1 MEGSLATEI
10 PNSITILFALM
21 NPFALLGIYINLTEK
36 YKPKEKKKILVVMV
50 LAINTILFVFLFTGT
65 QLLNFFGVDIAGFTM
80 AGGIIIF
87 LIGLGMIRAKHEE
100 DHVRGNE
107 DASEKDNP
115 SSVATVPL
123 AIPILA
129 GPGTISTV
137 INLSHTYNSSTGF
150 IAIAVGIVTV
160 SLIVFAVFLFA
171 PVIAKKLGR
180 TGLNVITRIMGL
192 ILMAMAFD
200 MLAKG
205 LMGLFPIL
213 S

>member
-1 MEGSLATEI
+1 LDGNLAAEI
-10 PNSITILFALM
+10 PNAITVLFALM

-36 YKPKEKKKILVVMV
+36 YKSSARKKILLVMV
-50 LAINTILFVFLFTGT
+50 LAVNGILFAFLFTGT

-100 DHVRGNE
+100 DKARGNE
-107 DASEKDNP
+107 DAIEKESP
-115 SSVATVPL
+115 SSIATVPL

-137 INLSHTYNSSTGF
+137 INLSHTYHSSTGF
-150 IAIAVGIVTV
+150 IAIAIGIVTV
-160 SLIVFAVFLFA
+160 SLIVFTVFFFA
-171 PVIAKKLGR
+171 PIIAKKLGK

-205 LMGLFPIL
+205 LTELFPIL
-213 S
+213 K

>member
-1 MEGSLATEI
+1 
-10 PNSITILFALM
+10 
-21 NPFALLGIYINLTEK
+21 
-36 YKPKEKKKILVVMV
+36 MV
-50 LAINTILFVFLFTGT
+50 LAINAILFVFLFTGT

-107 DASEKDNP
+107 DASEIDSP
-115 SSVATVPL
+115 SSIATVPL

-137 INLSHTYNSSTGF
+137 INLSHTYNSNTGF
-150 IAIAVGIVTV
+150 ISIAIGIITV
-160 SLIVFAVFLFA
+160 SLIVFVVFFFA

-205 LMGLFPIL
+205 LIGLFPIL

>member
-1 MEGSLATEI
+1 MEGGLATEI

>member
-1 MEGSLATEI
+1 MVEI
-10 PNSITILFALM
+10 PNSITVLFALM

-36 YKPKEKKKILVVMV
+36 YKPAAKKKILVVMV
-50 LAINTILFVFLFTGT
+50 LAVNCILFVFLFIGT
-65 QLLNFFGVDIAGFTM
+65 QLLDFFGVDIAGFTM

-100 DHVRGNE
+100 DKTRGNE
-107 DASEKDNP
+107 DAVEKDSP
-115 SSVATVPL
+115 SSIAIVPL

-129 GPGTISTV
+129 GPGSISTV
-137 INLSHTYNSSTGF
+137 INLSHTYHSSTGF
-150 IAIAVGIVTV
+150 IAIAVGIVIV
-160 SLIVFAVFLFA
+160 SLIVFAVFFFA
-171 PVIAKKLGR
+171 PIISKKLGN

-205 LMGLFPIL
+205 LKGLFPLL

>member
-1 MEGSLATEI
+1 MENTLAAEI

-36 YKPKEKKKILVVMV
+36 YKSNERKKILIVMV
-50 LAINTILFVFLFTGT
+50 LAINAILFVFLFTGT

-107 DASEKDNP
+107 DASEIDSP
-115 SSVATVPL
+115 SSIATVPL

-137 INLSHTYNSSTGF
+137 INLSHTYNSNTGF
-150 IAIAVGIVTV
+150 ISISIGIITV
-160 SLIVFAVFLFA
+160 SLIVFVVFFFA

-205 LMGLFPIL
+205 LIGLFPIL